1 LQEYARKVAEELGD
15 QSGNFKASNGWLDRF
30 RTRHNIHF
38 RIICGEA
45 AAVDKITTENWQMRL
60 PNIIQHYN
68 PVDIYNCDE
77 TGLFFKL
84 MPDRSLVIDKNDCKG
99 GKKSRDRYT
108 VMLCTNWLGTDKLK
122 PVVIGKAARPR
133 CFKNIDMTKLP
144 VTWHSNRTAWMNSK
158 IFTEWLYDL
167 DLMMQK
173 QKRNILLF
181 LDNAPV
187 HSPDVKLQNV
197 ALKFFPANSTAQIQ
211 PLDQG
216 IIRTF
221 KAYYRRY
228 LVKHIIANANAAHT
242 ADDVKITALDAICWI
257 DQSWTSITEAT
268 IRNTFKVAGFEM
280 PVVLDDSASV
290 TLKLDTTDVVVN
302 ENKCIE
308 DLDQV
313 LKHISIGGTVMS
325 ANDFVNIDDGVP
337 VYNEW
342 DDASDKMLTVNG
354 INFEDAVNDE
364 DTTEQPPSLSEAMNM
379 IRRLHLLSITQ
390 QPELH
395 LYYFEQSR
403 IADVAG
409 IIGITNVGN
418 LQRRLVD
425 TR

>member
-1 LQEYARKVAEELGD
+1 
-15 QSGNFKASNGWLDRF
+15 
-30 RTRHNIHF
+30 
-38 RIICGEA
+38 
-45 AAVDKITTENWQMRL
+45 
-60 PNIIQHYN
+60 
-68 PVDIYNCDE
+68 
-77 TGLFFKL
+77 
-84 MPDRSLVIDKNDCKG
+84 
-99 GKKSRDRYT
+99 
-108 VMLCTNWLGTDKLK
+108 
-122 PVVIGKAARPR
+122 
-133 CFKNIDMTKLP
+133 MTKLP

-395 LYYFEQSR
+395 LYVMQLQSKL
-403 IADVAG
+403 IDVYLDSN
-409 IIGITNVGN
+409 ISK
-418 LQRRLVD
+418 QRSIRDFFKPV
-425 TR
+425 